1 MVQYRV
7 TRNKWDKICGAKLWA
22 TTRLFKPWCKLQ
34 TCEKQ
39 GPIIR
44 KFYVCKSN
52 SFQVTLYQSM
62 YLENLA
68 ILSNVFGI
76 ITVGVTCHLLRA
88 VCLADL
94 NEELVL
100 SLHEKCASVSWRMDH
115 PRALNA
121 ARSFLKTRVYSKHS
135 AAAVQTR
142 DQARGSCG
150 FVSSVVWSEVSR
162 EGFFRCQFFIVQF
175 EIVWILPH
183 TLQQG
188 QFVPTGYCKWL
199 WLRVKQ
205 TPTVAFYWVIQNF
218 HFLHTVCV
226 LSFLLLCT
234 VSQSVFPI
242 GFNGE
247 MEFWKMTWECHWNW
261 S

>member
-1 MVQYRV
+1 MSRYKIIQTLVQTANLWKAGANYSQVLCLQVQFISSHPVPKYVSWKSCNSLKCFWNHHMSLVALRCLPCRFEWGV
-7 TRNKWDKICGAKLWA
+7 GSKFTRKV
-22 TTRLFKPWCKLQ
+22 RLS
-34 TCEKQ
+34 
-39 GPIIR
+39 I
-44 KFYVCKSN
+44 
-52 SFQVTLYQSM
+52 
-62 YLENLA
+62 
-68 ILSNVFGI
+68 
-76 ITVGVTCHLLRA
+76 
-88 VCLADL
+88 
-94 NEELVL
+94 
-100 SLHEKCASVSWRMDH
+100 SWRMDH
-115 PRALNA
+115 PR

-205 TPTVAFYWVIQNF
+205 TPTIAFYWVIQNF